1 MSEELHFIFI
11 FVQTTVMKKFVLSCL
26 ILSACFLSNG
36 QIESLQSQY
45 MFNPL
50 VLNPAYAGYHEMA
63 MFVATQRFQ
72 WTGINGAPKNSL
84 ISGHTPLPLDKMG
97 LGVNISRE
105 SFGINKNY
113 EVQMM
118 TSYKIAF
125 ADKKLSM
132 GLSGSYS
139 SMNLAFSE
147 IYESGHV
154 ELDPSAP
161 NTQVSVS
168 KPNFGFGAMF
178 STDKYFAGVSIP
190 KILAVNGTF
199 GSDVTTP
206 LYLRHYYLSGGLILK
221 ILNGTV
227 FKPSILIK
235 AVQNS
240 PTNYDLN
247 GSLLIR
253 DNIWLGLS
261 LRSSATSFKDAVLPN
276 SVVVMTQI
284 QVNDFLKVGYA
295 SDMPVEG
302 DLYRAAEPLQ
312 LPVVGRLLVTHELF
326 VNMNMA
332 IFGNQAVQTIYF

>member
-1 MSEELHFIFI
+1 MKR
-11 FVQTTVMKKFVLSCL
+11 FVFGCLLLSVCFV
-26 ILSACFLSNG
+26 SNG

-72 WTGINGAPKNSL
+72 WAGIDGAPKNSL
-84 ISGHTPLPLDKMG
+84 ISAHTPLPLDKMG
-97 LGVNISRE
+97 VGVNISRE
-105 SFGINKNY
+105 SFGVNKNY
-113 EVQMM
+113 DVQMM

-132 GLSGSYS
+132 GVSGSYS
-139 SMNLAFSE
+139 SINLGINELYDANGQ
-147 IYESGHV
+147 I

-161 NTQVSVS
+161 DAQISVS

-178 STDKYFAGVSIP
+178 STNKYFAGVSIP
-190 KILAVNGTF
+190 KILSVNGTF
-199 GSDVTTP
+199 GEDQSATI
-206 LYLRHYYLSGGLILK
+206 YLRHYYVSGGLILK
-221 ILNGTV
+221 IMNGTV
-227 FKPSILIK
+227 FKPSIMIK

-240 PTNYDLN
+240 PTNYDIN
-247 GSLLIR
+247 GSLLVR

-261 LRSSATSFKDAVLPN
+261 LRSSATTIWDAVVPN
-276 SVVVMTQI
+276 TVVVMTQI

-295 SDMPVEG
+295 SDIPVEG
-302 DLYRAAEPLQ
+302 DLYRAAEPIQ
-312 LPVVGRLLVTHELF
+312 IPVLGRLLVTHELF
-326 VNMNMA
+326 VNLNMA